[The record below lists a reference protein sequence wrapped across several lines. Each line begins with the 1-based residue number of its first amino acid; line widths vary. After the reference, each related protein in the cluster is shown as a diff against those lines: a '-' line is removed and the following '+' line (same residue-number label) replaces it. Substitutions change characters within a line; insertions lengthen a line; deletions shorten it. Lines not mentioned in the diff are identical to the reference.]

1 MDVGFSPFF
10 HLHPQPCAD
19 TRSFILEGL
28 ATIVIGFAS
37 FFLIYDAPATAKFL
51 SVHERAWVGH
61 RLSRNYTN
69 EADNVRSSKS
79 FEWHEVRA
87 ALLDWQIWLGFLVNI
102 GNSDIIYGMA
112 FFLPTIV
119 KELGYS
125 GQSANLLTIPVY
137 VVASINVVVMC
148 FLSDRKKNRS
158 TSILHLMTVEVVG
171 FITALVGSIE
181 GGVPGVVYAG
191 VFLAT
196 GCCYAAFVLNVVCPS
211 PHPYPAV
218 QKLTSL
224 RPGS

>member
-1 MDVGFSPFF
+1 M
-10 HLHPQPCAD
+10 
-19 TRSFILEGL
+19 LEGR

-37 FFLIYDAPATAKFL
+37 FFLIYDAPATAKFY
-51 SVHERAWVGH
+51 SEHERAWVAH
-61 RLSRNYTN
+61 PLSRNYTS
-69 EADNVRSSKS
+69 EADSVRRPNT

-158 TSILHLMTVEVVG
+158 TFILCLMTVEAMG
-171 FITALVGSIE
+171 FVMAVVGSIE

-196 GCCYAAFVLNVVCPS
+196 GCCYAAFVLNVVCPNA
-211 PHPYPAV
+211 HPYPAV
-218 QKLTSL
+218 QELIPL